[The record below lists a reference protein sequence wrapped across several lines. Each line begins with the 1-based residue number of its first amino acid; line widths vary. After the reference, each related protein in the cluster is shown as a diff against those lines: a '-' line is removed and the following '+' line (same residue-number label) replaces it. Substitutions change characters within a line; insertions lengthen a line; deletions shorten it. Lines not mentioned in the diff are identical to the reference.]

1 MSFLHKSMKIPLVA
15 NVWEI
20 TMIHLQYCMSFKV
33 CGVLWGGRWNAPTPG
48 PPRQSP
54 GWGIFSGRWISWERG
69 GRPYCPRE
77 KYVRVDRR
85 DNRPECAS
93 YNLAEAHLQSNLPP
107 KSMECQLRQTFLC
120 SWAWPP
126 QRESLMRGSGRES
139 PGYRPCRKTAG
150 WGQVWPPGWS

>member
-1 MSFLHKSMKIPLVA
+1 MAWLIYEKKTVLFIGSA
-15 NVWEI
+15 
-20 TMIHLQYCMSFKV
+20 
-33 CGVLWGGRWNAPTPG
+33 LWGGRWNAPTPG

-126 QRESLMRGSGRES
+126 QIESLIQARILEWVGSHFFLQGIVPTQGSNLDTLHCRQILYCLSHQGS
-139 PGYRPCRKTAG
+139 P
-150 WGQVWPPGWS
+150 WN